1 MATPLMPK
9 ATAVWLVDNTSL
21 TFEQIGEFCGL
32 HPLEVKG
39 IADGEVAQG
48 IKGMDPVAAGQLT
61 REIIEKAQEDSTFK
75 LEVPAPKHEIPERPQ
90 RKGPRYTPLSRR
102 QDKPDAIYWMIR
114 NHPEVSDAQVAKLIG
129 TTKPTINAIRD
140 RTHWN
145 ASNLKPVDP
154 VSLALCTQ
162 MELDAVVQ
170 KAAEKKARA
179 EARARKAAEKAG
191 TILPTDETVPEEAIP
206 AATDENVTADIATPE
221 PVTETSDENVFAD
234 LPTPAKEEK
243 TEEPDYDPDSVFA
256 GLDKKL
262 ADKDDN

>member
-61 REIIEKAQEDSTFK
+61 REVIEKAQEDSTVK
-75 LEVPAPKHEIPERPQ
+75 LEVPAPKHEVPERPQ

-145 ASNLKPVDP
+145 SSNLKPVDP

-162 MELDAVVQ
+162 MELDDVVR

-191 TILPTDETVPEEAIP
+191 TILPTSETVPEENIP
-206 AATDENVTADIATPE
+206 EPVEETVSAAIATPE
-221 PVTETSDENVFAD
+221 PEAAPEQPVFAE
-234 LPTPAKEEK
+234 PSEPAPAEENS
-243 TEEPDYDPDSVFA
+243 EAEYDADSVFA

-262 ADKDDN
+262 AERENEN